1 MKDTLRM
8 NTELPLPDLEGPIE
22 SSGLREGATG
32 MIPQPGEHRKSI
44 VESKHL
50 VVIDELINWMI
61 MNPGLS
67 VTKASHTLGG
77 PIQFSTIWLKM
88 VASSDA
94 FKARLSEKQK
104 EIDALLFVPQ
114 LREKLTATTEM
125 AVERLSEMLPVATD
139 PQFVLDAAEVLL
151 KQTYVTPNV
160 QPSSSQG
167 TTVQVDTATIVIQQ
181 SRDRLLG
188 KGTTIEVKEITNESD
203 SASSS

>member
-1 MKDTLRM
+1 M
-8 NTELPLPDLEGPIE
+8 EEA
-22 SSGLREGATG
+22 GLREGATG
-32 MIPQPGEHRKSI
+32 LVPQVGEKGKSI

-67 VTKASHTLGG
+67 VTKASHTAGG
-77 PIQFSTIWLKM
+77 PIQFSQIWLKM

-94 FKARLSEKQK
+94 FKARLAEKQK
-104 EIDALLFVPQ
+104 EIDALLLVPQ

-151 KQTYVTPNV
+151 KQTYVSPSV
-160 QPSSSQG
+160 QSSSGGG
-167 TTVQVDTATIVIQQ
+167 TTVQVDRATIVIQ
-181 SRDRLLG
+181 SARDRLLG
-188 KGTTIEVKEITNESD
+188 KEEVTIDIEEVKDVSVSSD
-203 SASSS
+203 RELHGAHGQERQDSDDTP